1 MHDFLDA
8 ASFGICIAMVEDE
21 GGGYFLTEILTVLIT
36 VVNIIITII
45 CIVLIKKIQF
55 HTVTVETA
63 AVMSLIFIGTFFN
76 TAILLI
82 LTAANTQYTILYW
95 IPLRG

>member
-1 MHDFLDA
+1 M
-8 ASFGICIAMVEDE
+8 DE

-36 VVNIIITII
+36 VVNIIITMI
-45 CIVLIKKIQF
+45 CIFLIKKIQF

-82 LTAANTQYTILYW
+82 LTSANT
-95 IPLRG
+95 